1 MELKKVHKQDRV
13 RKPQEPYPTT
23 ERCRRPLWP
32 PTQCTC
38 IPSSLCC
45 VSNKW
50 TRDASA
56 LRWRPERGP
65 ASFRSGVGFLRLSN
79 PVLSVYFSQLHPY
92 SKWSFF
98 RNFCPLVKL
107 QGVCKCSIHYMTA
120 ILLLIFLSWSRA
132 TCTHTC
138 TCKPQMVSS
147 GFKHTSQLLTNMPLC
162 AHVYFHT

>member
-1 MELKKVHKQDRV
+1 MELKKVQKQDRV
-13 RKPQEPYPTT
+13 RKPQEPYPTS
-23 ERCRRPLWP
+23 ERCRPPLWP

-45 VSNKW
+45 SHTTKW

-79 PVLSVYFSQLHPY
+79 PVLFLYFFQLHPY

-98 RNFCPLVKL
+98 RNFFPLVYIYVCVCVCVCTSTTPRTTDWL
-107 QGVCKCSIHYMTA
+107 SRLSTGSFAQGSHSC
-120 ILLLIFLSWSRA
+120 LLCMECLL
-132 TCTHTC
+132 
-138 TCKPQMVSS
+138 VDS
-147 GFKHTSQLLTNMPLC
+147 GRS
-162 AHVYFHT
+162 VIS